1 MCGKEEDSPKQKV
14 VPLVVSVNTEITY
27 QTIAGFGGANRMW
40 GTSFLKP
47 AEATKAFATDEAG
60 LGLSIFRVR
69 IASDDNEWPLILES
83 VKEAQKYDVK
93 ILASPWSPP
102 ADLKSNGTDI
112 GGHLPSENFEAF
124 KDHINSFI
132 EYMSSNGVGIYSVSI
147 QNEPDIQVSYES
159 CDWLAPDMINFLENY
174 GDLIQGAKVAAPE
187 SFNFNSAYTN
197 ALLLDAEAAANVDI
211 IAGHIYGSGLGT
223 FPLAEQQGKE
233 IWMTEYLLN
242 LGTGNAGAPAWT
254 TYSETEK
261 WEESLQMLHTVQEAM
276 TKNWSAYIWWYLQRY
291 YSFIGDGE
299 QGTSFGA
306 ILKRGWAF
314 SHFSKYVRPGY
325 VRVDVS
331 TSRTTSLE
339 ITAYESNEQIVI
351 VVLNRNEISV
361 GGVNFEVPAM
371 TSASARVTNLESN
384 RVEKTIEVSGNKV
397 IVNVSPKSIT
407 TIVVEK

>member
-1 MCGKEEDSPKQKV
+1 
-14 VPLVVSVNTEITY
+14 
-27 QTIAGFGGANRMW
+27 
-40 GTSFLKP
+40 
-47 AEATKAFATDEAG
+47 
-60 LGLSIFRVR
+60 
-69 IASDDNEWPLILES
+69 
-83 VKEAQKYDVK
+83 
-93 ILASPWSPP
+93 
-102 ADLKSNGTDI
+102 
-112 GGHLPSENFEAF
+112 
-124 KDHINSFI
+124 
-132 EYMSSNGVGIYSVSI
+132 
-147 QNEPDIQVSYES
+147 
-159 CDWLAPDMINFLENY
+159 
-174 GDLIQGAKVAAPE
+174 
-187 SFNFNSAYTN
+187 
-197 ALLLDAEAAANVDI
+197 
-211 IAGHIYGSGLGT
+211 
-223 FPLAEQQGKE
+223 
-233 IWMTEYLLN
+233 
-242 LGTGNAGAPAWT
+242 
-254 TYSETEK
+254 
-261 WEESLQMLHTVQEAM
+261 MLHTVQEAM
-276 TKNWSAYIWWYLQRY
+276 TKNWSAYIWWYLQWY